1 MWLGLAWGFVGQPRL
16 GVSVFCDGESLD
28 QVPAVTLMA
37 LLNGGL
43 IIFIF
48 KDCSNGCSPPFAG
61 SEVAET
67 FRVRHLRKLLS

>member
-1 MWLGLAWGFVGQPRL
+1 MTHP
-16 GVSVFCDGESLD
+16 
-28 QVPAVTLMA
+28 T

-48 KDCSNGCSPPFAG
+48 KDCSNGCAAPFAGERG

-67 FRVRHLRKLLS
+67 FRVRRLRDWLS